1 MKIFV
6 DADGC
11 PVVDIAIEVAKMFN
25 LHIIVVK
32 NYAVEI
38 KDDYAEIVTV
48 DISHDSA
55 DYYIVN
61 RVNKSDIVVSQD
73 HGLAAMCL
81 AKGALCI
88 NQNGYI
94 INSNNIDGMLNRRHL
109 NQKLRREKN
118 IYTKFKKRNPQA
130 DEDFKKNLINLV
142 EDRKKS
148 SM

>member
-1 MKIFV
+1 MVIFV

-25 LHIIVVK
+25 LHIVVVK

-38 KDDYAEIVTV
+38 NDDYAEVVTV

-61 RVNKSDIVVSQD
+61 RINKGDIAVSQD

-88 NQNGYI
+88 NQNGLV
-94 INSNNIDGMLNRRHL
+94 INSTNIDGMLNRRYL

-130 DEDFKKNLINLV
+130 NEDFRKGLIDLIEKNL
-142 EDRKKS
+142 
-148 SM
+148 